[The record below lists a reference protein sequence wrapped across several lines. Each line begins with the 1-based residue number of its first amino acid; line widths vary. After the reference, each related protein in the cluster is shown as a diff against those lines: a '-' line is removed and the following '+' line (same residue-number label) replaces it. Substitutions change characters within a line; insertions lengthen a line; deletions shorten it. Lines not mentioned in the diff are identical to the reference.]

1 MQGSIIS
8 PIWFY
13 LIDVLG
19 NAQLVLG
26 FFAIVFV
33 IAVIWTAIAWVI
45 NQIELNDWSETS
57 SYYKKALKN
66 IKTCIKCFKIFLPLA
81 IIFSIVVVAIPSKD
95 AMYKMM
101 IAHYVTYENVEIA
114 TDVIQDS
121 VDYIA
126 EKFN

>member
-19 NAQLVLG
+19 NLQYALTFIVAICIGLV
-26 FFAIVFV
+26 VCC
-33 IAVIWTAIAWVI
+33 VIWWMICQSDI
-45 NQIELNDWSETS
+45 HDFSESS
-57 SYYKKALKN
+57 SYYKKAVQN
-66 IKTCIKCFKIFLPLA
+66 SKICVKITKVTLPLL
-81 IIFSIVVVAIPSKD
+81 IVFLIGAVVIPSKE

-101 IAHYVTYENVEIA
+101 IANYVTYENVEIA

>member
-19 NAQLVLG
+19 NAQGVVG
-26 FFAIVFV
+26 FFAILFV
-33 IAVIWTAIAWVI
+33 CVVIFIAIAWII
-45 NQIELNDWSETS
+45 NQAELNDWSETS
-57 SYYKKALKN
+57 SYYKAALKN
-66 IKTCIKCFKIFLPLA
+66 IKTCIKFFKIFLPLD
-81 IIFSIVVVAIPSKD
+81 IIFSIVAVAIPSKD